1 MNLILDYTGSECHD
15 SESEM
20 DLTRPVLNMNFSE
33 MISFQFKKNNKGS
46 KNNRQKYLIKERWIS
61 RPRKTMQTSL
71 GRRKNI
77 YRKYLINSRGGW
89 GYMGHFSFFPSYL
102 PKHMCL

>member
-33 MISFQFKKNNKGS
+33 MISFQFKKK
-46 KNNRQKYLIKERWIS
+46 Q
-61 RPRKTMQTSL
+61 
-71 GRRKNI
+71 
-77 YRKYLINSRGGW
+77 
-89 GYMGHFSFFPSYL
+89 
-102 PKHMCL
+102 